1 MGITFEKVNNV
12 GHLTIN
18 DEMTIYTAA
27 EQKEKLLESLMI
39 GKELELDLS
48 GVSEID
54 SAGLQLLIM
63 LKNEGVHSNKEVR
76 YVHHSQP
83 VVEVLELLNL
93 AVRFGDPIM
102 IPTEWQTA

>member
-1 MGITFEKVNNV
+1 MGITFEQVNEV
-12 GHLTIN
+12 AHLSFD

-27 EQKEKLLESLMI
+27 EQKEELLKHFMASP
-39 GKELELDLS
+39 ELELDLS

-63 LKNEGVHSNKEVR
+63 LKNEGAKANKEVR
-76 YVHHSQP
+76 FVHHSQS

-93 AVRFGDPIM
+93 ATRFGDPIM
-102 IPTEWQTA
+102 IPTEWQTT